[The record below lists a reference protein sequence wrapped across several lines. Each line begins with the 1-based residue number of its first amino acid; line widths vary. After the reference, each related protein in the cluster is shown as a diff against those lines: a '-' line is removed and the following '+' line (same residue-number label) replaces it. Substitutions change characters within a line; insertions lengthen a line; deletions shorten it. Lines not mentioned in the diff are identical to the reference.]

1 MIKLLKGGVNAMKTV
16 FITGGTEN
24 TGLAIAKCFAKNGY
38 NVLISSRS
46 LERAESAAKTIE
58 TEYKV
63 KSKGYAM
70 DLLDVNN
77 IRHVFKEIE
86 NDFKSIDVF
95 VANSANLGVDVGLLG
110 TEEQAFDDIIDI
122 NIKGTFFCC
131 QSAAEIMKKNGG
143 GSIVTMGSV
152 QGTGA
157 VRGRTVYSMT
167 KAAISALVKN
177 LAYELGEYNIRANNL
192 VAGAIHSKRWDVL
205 SEEVKQVRRAR
216 YPLGRESTEEE
227 IANAVYFL
235 GSELSSS
242 MTGTDMVVD
251 SGITACLLPYSKLN
265 N

>member
-1 MIKLLKGGVNAMKTV
+1 MKTV

-24 TGLAIAKCFAKNGY
+24 TGFAIAKHFAKNRY
-38 NVLISSRS
+38 NVLISSRN
-46 LERAESAAKTIE
+46 LKRAENAAKEIE
-58 TEYKV
+58 NEYKV
-63 KSKGYAM
+63 KSRGYEL
-70 DLLDVNN
+70 DLMDVNS
-77 IRHVFKEIE
+77 IRQTFCEIE
-86 NDFKSIDVF
+86 RDFKSIDVF
-95 VANSANLGVDVGLLG
+95 VANSANLGVDTGLLG
-110 TEEQAFDDIIDI
+110 TKEQEFDDIVDI

-131 QSAAEIMKKNGG
+131 QYAAEIMKKNGG

-152 QGTGA
+152 QAMGA

-167 KAAISALVKN
+167 KAAISAMVKN

-205 SEEVKQVRRAR
+205 SEEVKQARRAR

-251 SGITACLLPYSKLN
+251 SGITSCMLPYTKSN